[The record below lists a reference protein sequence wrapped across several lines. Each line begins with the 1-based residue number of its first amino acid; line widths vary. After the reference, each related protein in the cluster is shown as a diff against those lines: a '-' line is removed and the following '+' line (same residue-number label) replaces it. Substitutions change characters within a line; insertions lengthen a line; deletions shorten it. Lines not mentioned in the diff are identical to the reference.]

1 MAAKPTTTAQTIE
14 TTSAAVA
21 EAIEGL
27 RIAATAEAAVTKDNV
42 RDFSA
47 SVDDLIDALR
57 AIKAEHSKTLRV
69 VQSQESVRR
78 NKERTARALALL
90 AEVEAKEAAEA

>member
-1 MAAKPTTTAQTIE
+1 MTAKTITAAQTIE
-14 TTSAAVA
+14 STSAAAA

-27 RIAATAEAAVTKDNV
+27 RVAATAEGAVTKDNV
-42 RDFSA
+42 RDFAA

-57 AIKAEHSKTLRV
+57 AIKSEHKSVLRV

-78 NKERTARALALL
+78 TKERTARALALL